1 MQILEIS
8 EAKNSSKLNTINSF
22 TVGIDFGTTNSLI
35 SFSQNYSPLI
45 IPDERARE
53 LIPSTV
59 TAINDLIVGSS
70 DIVSRKIRSIKR
82 LLGKSKEQILNT
94 PALAY
99 AAKDLLAN
107 DNSNIVK
114 IKMGDRILT
123 PPLIVAEILKYLKK
137 QAERYLDTEIN
148 QAVIT
153 VPAYFDSK
161 ARGEIILAAKS
172 INLEVVRLIAEPTAA
187 AYAYGLNNNNLG
199 CYLVYD
205 LGGGTF
211 DVSILRIS
219 AGVLQVIATNGD
231 NMLGGDD
238 IDSIIADHF
247 KAKHHLTDS
256 EELLLIAKQAK
267 ELMAT
272 TDHFAALY
280 SQRRTKLTL
289 DKETFEQLI
298 TTLIK
303 RTINIMQA
311 AINQAGNPH
320 IDGIILVGG
329 SSRISLIKKMLNQYF
344 PAMPILDDLDVDK
357 VVAFGAALQAENLT
371 SSHKKSLLIDVLPLS
386 IGMELYGG
394 SVEKIILKD
403 SPIPLAVT
411 KEFTTF
417 VDNQTAILFHITQGE
432 REMAAD
438 CRSLAK
444 FELLIPAMKA
454 GGVKVDVKFS
464 VDADGILSVSA
475 FEKVTNNYSNIEIKV
490 SHDLSNEE
498 IQIMLEEAYKSAAS
512 DHYNKLL
519 QESRVEAELM
529 IYYLENTLVEASEM
543 LEKKEIAQIQ
553 AIIITLKNIIKSHD
567 REQITKTITEAG
579 EFTQNFMERKL
590 NYAVSK
596 LLQGKHID
604 NI

>member
-329 SSRISLIKKMLNQYF
+329 STRISLIKKMLNQYF